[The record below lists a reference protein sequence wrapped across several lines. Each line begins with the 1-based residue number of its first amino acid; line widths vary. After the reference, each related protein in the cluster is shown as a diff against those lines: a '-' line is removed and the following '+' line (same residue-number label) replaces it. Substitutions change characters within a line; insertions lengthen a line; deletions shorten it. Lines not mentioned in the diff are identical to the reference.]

1 MSRSNQPRAGQ
12 AIASAYAS
20 WSYAEEFFPQPEVSL
35 QARANSHR
43 LGLTPVSPGV
53 AQTLTL
59 LARLIQAKAVVE
71 IGTGAGV
78 ASLALLAGMD
88 PGGVLTSLDSEADHH
103 QIARAAAAQAGFPP
117 RRHRFITGRA
127 LEVLRQLMD
136 QAYDL
141 VLIDA
146 EPLEYPEYVEEAL
159 RLLRPGG
166 LLAIH
171 HALLDGAVAEET
183 NLDDEPLIV
192 RETLE
197 AVRELEQ
204 LTSALLPVGDGLMV
218 SIKR

>member
-1 MSRSNQPRAGQ
+1 V
-12 AIASAYAS
+12 S
-20 WSYAEEFFPQPEVSL
+20 WAYAEEFFPQPDAAR
-35 QARANSHR
+35 QARAVSQR
-43 LGLTPVSPGV
+43 LGLEPVSPGV

-59 LARLIQAKAVVE
+59 LARLISAQAVVE
-71 IGTGAGV
+71 IGTGVGV

-88 PGGVLTSLDSEADHH
+88 PNGVLTSIDSEADHH
-103 QIARAAAAQAGFPP
+103 QAARAAVAQAGHPP

-136 QAYDL
+136 SAYDL

-146 EPLEYPEYVEEAL
+146 EPLDYPEYVEQAL

-166 LLAIH
+166 LLVLH
-171 HALLDGAVAEET
+171 HALLGDTVAKES

-197 AVRELEQ
+197 AVRQLDW
-204 LTSALLPVGDGLMV
+204 LTSALWPIGDGLLV
-218 SIKR
+218 SVKSEPA